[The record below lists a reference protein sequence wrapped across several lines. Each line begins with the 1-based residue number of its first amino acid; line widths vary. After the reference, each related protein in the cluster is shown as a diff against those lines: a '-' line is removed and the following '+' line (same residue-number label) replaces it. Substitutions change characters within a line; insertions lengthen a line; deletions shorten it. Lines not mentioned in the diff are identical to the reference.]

1 MWVDNFLGFN
11 VGEKVPVGYY
21 DREKGVWVPSDNGLV
36 VQLLDTNG
44 DGIVDA
50 LDANGDGQPDDLNG
64 NGSFADEVAGLNNPQ
79 RYPPGSTFW
88 RFAVPHLTPWDC
100 NWPYG
105 PPADA
110 TAPNPKGVPVAD
122 QQKQEESDCRR
133 YSSSFVEERSR
144 IFHED
149 IPIPGTDLTLHYTS
163 SRVKGYQHE
172 FTVPAS
178 GETLPA
184 SLKRIIVQLNIAGRS
199 FEQTLSPLPN
209 QKVEFVWDGLDFL
222 GKTVRGPAKAELNV
236 GFVYNAVYYSAGSFA
251 QSFAKTGSQ
260 FTNIQARQ
268 EVISWKRSDIEILAK
283 TKSAIAEGWTLS
295 NHHYVSPM
303 DSSTLYKGDG
313 TIVTTIKNKTI
324 DTVAGSGTPGSEGD
338 GGPATQAQLTFPNG
352 VATDASGNLYIAD
365 SGNDRVRKV
374 DTNGIIS
381 TVAGTGASG
390 FSGDGGPAT
399 QAKLDYPAAVAV
411 DGLGNLYIADSG
423 NCRIRKVDTS
433 GVITTVAGNEVE
445 GYGGDDGPA
454 IQAKLRY
461 PYGVAVDVSGNLYIA
476 DYLNN
481 RIRKVDTNGVIT
493 TVAGDGTYA
502 YGGDG
507 GPATQAKIAYPRSV
521 AVDVSGNLY
530 IADSSNYRIRKV
542 DTSGVIT
549 TVAGTGTY
557 GYSGDGGEA
566 TKARISYSY
575 GIEVD
580 VSGNIYFSDY
590 LNNRIRKVDTDGIII
605 TVAGKGSNGSSGD
618 GGPPTQAELA
628 YPVGVAVG
636 ASGNLFIGD
645 YANHRIRKVTPFSIP
660 SVIAT
665 NGEIAFAEKSGQ
677 GYLLTNAGRH
687 RKTIDLDTGIS
698 LYEFGYDQNN
708 NLVSITDR
716 FGNKTVINRDNSA
729 IPTSIISPD
738 GITTTLT
745 IDTNNYL
752 KRITYPDGYFY
763 SFEYTP
769 VGLMSAK
776 IEPKGN
782 RFEHFHDSIGRLTE
796 VTDQEGGHWQF
807 SRQVDVKGD
816 VLTQILTGEGNLTSY
831 LDHTESTGAYT
842 SHITDPSGAE
852 TLYSSSGDGLTS
864 TKSLPC
870 GMTLSFKYGVDSQY
884 RFNFVKEMKETTQ
897 SNLERITLREKTYQD
912 TNLDK
917 APDLITEKVTLN
929 DKTTTLVTDTLQSK
943 RTMTSPL
950 GRETNTFYDP
960 NKLLTTKLTIPGL
973 FDTDFGYD
981 VRGRLASI
989 STNTR
994 QTNFGYDS
1002 QGNLYSITDP
1012 EGHATTYNYDS
1023 VGRMTRT
1030 NRPDG
1035 TSVGFVYDNNGNMT
1049 LLINPSSI
1057 DHGFGYNKVNLNSSY
1072 QTPLSGNYSYLYNRD
1087 RRLLQINFPSGK
1099 QIKNIY
1105 DKDRIIKIQ
1114 TPEGNIDLTYL
1125 CGSKLGSL
1133 NKAGETIS
1141 FGYDGSLVTP
1151 ETLSG
1156 TLNQTL
1162 TYAYNNDFNLSRF
1175 TYAGG
1180 SIDYTYDTDGLLV
1193 GSGNFAITRNAGN
1206 GLPEAVSGGPLNLTR
1221 AFNGYGQLESENFA
1235 VNSNSVNSWNLIR
1248 DKAGRIISKTE
1259 AVGGVMS
1266 NYAYTYDSMGRLLT
1280 VTKDGLLVE
1289 EYQYDLN
1296 GRRTYEINVSKGI
1309 YGKAYTYSDEDH
1321 LLTAGDVTYQ
1331 YDLDGFLTTKMQ
1343 GAEATRYSYSSKGE
1357 LLRVDLPGD
1366 RATEYIND
1374 PLGRRIAKKV
1384 DGIITEKYLWQGITR
1399 LLAVYDGNDNLVM
1412 RFEYGDA
1419 RMPVAMTRNGA
1430 TYNLAYDQV
1439 GSLKVVTDVIGNV
1452 IKRVDYDSFGNI
1464 ISDTNS
1470 GFEVAFGFAG
1480 GFHDR
1485 DTGLVRFGFRD
1496 YDPDIGRW
1504 TAKDPIL
1511 FAGGDADLYGY
1522 VGNNPVNFIDPEGK
1536 ISVIEGVILGAYSVA
1551 AVVVFKDCMER
1562 CTQTRLPR
1570 DPNACEPP
1578 RNWVKCAE
1586 LCSRYALLLG
1596 FGADPLGSA
1605 SSTIGQEISKR
1616 IGK

>member
-1 MWVDNFLGFN
+1 
-11 VGEKVPVGYY
+11 
-21 DREKGVWVPSDNGLV
+21 
-36 VQLLDTNG
+36 
-44 DGIVDA
+44 
-50 LDANGDGQPDDLNG
+50 
-64 NGSFADEVAGLNNPQ
+64 
-79 RYPPGSTFW
+79 
-88 RFAVPHLTPWDC
+88 
-100 NWPYG
+100 
-105 PPADA
+105 
-110 TAPNPKGVPVAD
+110 VPVAD
-122 QQKQEESDCRR
+122 QPKEEEKTCPIQL
-133 YSSSFVEERSR
+133 SSFVEERSR

-149 IPIPGTDLTLHYTS
+149 IPIPGTELTLHYTS

-184 SLKRIIVQLNIAGRS
+184 SLRRIIVRLNIAGRS

-236 GFVYNAVYYSAGSFA
+236 GFVYNAVYYSAGNFA

-283 TKSAIAEGWTLS
+283 TTSAIAEGWTLS

-313 TIVTTIKNKTI
+313 TTVTTIKNKAI

-365 SGNDRVRKV
+365 SGNNRIRKV

-390 FSGDGGPAT
+390 FSGDGGPAKE
-399 QAKLDYPAAVAV
+399 AELRYPAGVAV
-411 DGLGNLYIADSG
+411 DAAGNVFIGDYR
-423 NCRIRKVDTS
+423 NHHIRKVETNGIIS
-433 GVITTVAGNEVE
+433 TVAGNGVE

-476 DYLNN
+476 DYLNS
-481 RIRKVDTNGVIT
+481 RIRKVDTNGIIT
-493 TVAGDGTYA
+493 TVAGTGA
-502 YGGDG
+502 FGYGGDG
-507 GPATQAKIAYPRSV
+507 GPATQAKLDYPAAV
-521 AVDVSGNLY
+521 AVDGLGNLY
-530 IADSSNYRIRKV
+530 IADSGNYRIRKV

-557 GYSGDGGEA
+557 GFSGDGGEA

-580 VSGNIYFSDY
+580 ASGNLYFSDY

-628 YPVGVAVG
+628 GPVGVVVG
-636 ASGNLFIGD
+636 VSGNLFIGD

-660 SVIAT
+660 SVMT
-665 NGEIAFAEKSGQ
+665 TGEEIAFAEKNGQ
-677 GYLLTNAGRH
+677 GYLLDNAGRH

-752 KRITYPDGYFY
+752 KRITYPDGNFY
-763 SFEYTP
+763 SFEFTP
-769 VGLMSAK
+769 DGLMSAK

-782 RFEHFHDSIGRLTE
+782 RFEHIFDSIGRLTE

-831 LDHTESTGAYT
+831 LDHTESTGAHT
-842 SHITDPSGAE
+842 SRITDPSGAE
-852 TLYSSSGDGLTS
+852 TLYGSSGDGLSS
-864 TKSLPC
+864 TKTLPC

-884 RFNFVKEMKETTQ
+884 RYNFVKEMKEKTQ

-912 TNLDK
+912 TNADK
-917 APDLITEKVTLN
+917 TPNIITEKVTLN
-929 DKTTTLVTDTLQSK
+929 GKTATLVTDTLQSK
-943 RTMTSPL
+943 TTMTSPL
-950 GRETNTFYDP
+950 GRTTTTFYDP
-960 NKLLTTKLTIPGL
+960 NNLLTTKLTVPGL
-973 FDTDFGYD
+973 FNTDFAYD
-981 VRGRLASI
+981 TRGRLTSI
-989 STNTR
+989 KTDIRETAF
-994 QTNFGYDS
+994 TYDT

-1012 EGHATTYNYDS
+1012 ENHTTTYVYDA
-1023 VGRMTRT
+1023 VGRLTRI
-1030 NRPDG
+1030 NRPDA
-1035 TSVGFVYDNNGNMT
+1035 SSIGFTYDKNGNMT
-1049 LLINPSSI
+1049 VLTDPSTIN
-1057 DHGFGYNKVNLNSSY
+1057 HGFGYNRVNLNSSY
-1072 QTPLSGNYSYLYNRD
+1072 QTPLSGSYSYLYNRD

-1099 QIKNIY
+1099 QIKSIY
-1105 DKDRIIKIQ
+1105 DKDRIIEIQ

-1125 CGSKLGSL
+1125 CGSKLGSAT
-1133 NKAGETIS
+1133 KGGETIS
-1141 FGYDGSLVTP
+1141 YGYDGSLITS

-1156 TLNQTL
+1156 ILNQSFSY
-1162 TYAYNNDFNLSRF
+1162 TYNTDFNLSRF

-1180 SIDYTYDTDGLLV
+1180 SLNYTYDNDGLLT
-1193 GSGNFAITRNAGN
+1193 GAGNFTITRNAGN
-1206 GLPEAVSGGPLNLTR
+1206 GLPEAVTGGALNLSR
-1221 AFNGYGQLESENFA
+1221 SFNGYGEIEEENFV
-1235 VNSNSVNSWNLIR
+1235 VNHQNLVSWNLSQDR
-1248 DKAGRIISKTE
+1248 AGRIISKTDTVE
-1259 AVGGVMS
+1259 GVFS

-1280 VTKDGLLVE
+1280 VTKDGNLVE
-1289 EYQYDLN
+1289 EYQYDQH
-1296 GRRTYEINVSKGI
+1296 GRRIYEMNGLKGI
-1309 YGKAYTYSDEDH
+1309 SGRTYSYSDEDH
-1321 LLTAGDVTYQ
+1321 LLNAGDTAYQ
-1331 YDLDGFLTTKMQ
+1331 YDLDGFLTTKTQ
-1343 GAEATRYSYSSKGE
+1343 GTNITYYTYSSHGE
-1357 LLRVDLPGD
+1357 LLTVNLPDGRVI
-1366 RATEYIND
+1366 EYIND
-1374 PLGRRIAKKV
+1374 PLGRRIVKKV
-1384 DGIITEKYLWQGITR
+1384 DGVVVEKYLWQGLTR
-1399 LLAVYDGNDNLVM
+1399 LLAVYDSSDNLFM
-1412 RFEYGDA
+1412 RFEYADDRTPITVTSG
-1419 RMPVAMTRNGA
+1419 GI
-1430 TYNLAYDQV
+1430 TYYLTYDQV
-1439 GSLKVVTDVIGNV
+1439 GSLRLVIDASGNV
-1452 IKRVDYDSFGNI
+1452 IKRIDYDSFGNI

-1470 GFEVAFGFAG
+1470 AFSVPFGFAG
-1480 GFHDR
+1480 GLSDI
-1485 DTGLVRFGFRD
+1485 DIGLVRFGYRD
-1496 YDPDIGRW
+1496 YDPEIGRW
-1504 TAKDPIL
+1504 TSKDPIL
-1511 FAGGDADLYGY
+1511 FEGGDVDLYGY
-1522 VGNNPVNFIDPEGK
+1522 VANNPVNWVDPFGLWRGIRYVPGPNGQPVPIVYDTETDRFGFPDTYTDPFTAFLEDALSK
-1536 ISVIEGVILGAYSVA
+1536 GAMAVDKFFDNPCSNEATKAAPILPITDWTTFSYDV
-1551 AVVVFKDCMER
+1551 
-1562 CTQTRLPR
+1562 
-1570 DPNACEPP
+1570 
-1578 RNWVKCAE
+1578 
-1586 LCSRYALLLG
+1586 YALAQG
-1596 FGADPLGSA
+1596 FYKVFLQPYVRSL
-1605 SSTIGQEISKR
+1605 IK
-1616 IGK
+1616 K